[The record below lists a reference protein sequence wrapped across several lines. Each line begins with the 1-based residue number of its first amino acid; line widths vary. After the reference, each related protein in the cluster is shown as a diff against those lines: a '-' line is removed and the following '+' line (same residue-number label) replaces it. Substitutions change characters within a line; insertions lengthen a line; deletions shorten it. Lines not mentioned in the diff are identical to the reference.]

1 MSSASPLGFDMAQRV
16 VRVLIDSP
24 LPQLDRLFDY
34 TVPDALHGSVQPGVR
49 LRVPLR
55 TVGRIVDAIAIE
67 VREDT
72 ESDRP
77 LSEIE
82 SVVSDVRVVP
92 PALYALARKV
102 ADRAGGAANDI
113 LRLAVP
119 KRQVRVE
126 KQWLTAPEPTAAGVD
141 DDALSYAN
149 TLVDDYPQLAQ
160 ALIERQRVAVA
171 AIAHPVST
179 NASETV
185 GAWAMVVAAMATQRL
200 AAGESTIVVVPDYRD
215 QDAVLTALHDFVP
228 ADAVVRADARQTGPE
243 RYRGYLRTLHGA
255 PVIVVGNRSAV
266 YSPVDASLI
275 VMWDDGDSLLEEPLA
290 PYVHSRDAALVRQE
304 LTGCALVFAGHTRTS
319 DVERLIAIGY
329 VRSIVAARAYAPSTV
344 LTAAGESEAPGTRIP
359 SSAYRAVREALT
371 SGPVLV
377 QVSRPGYAP
386 VLVCAQ
392 CRTPAKCAHCSGP
405 LHAKSRGAA
414 PQCRWCGRTAH
425 GWKCAQCQSVNV
437 RLASSGSERTADDLG
452 RAFPGVRVVVSD
464 GEHPVMEVGEK
475 PALVVA
481 TRGAE
486 PIAAGGYHAVLLLDG
501 DRMLMSDDLRVA
513 ESCLRWWSNAAALAA
528 PGAPVH
534 LVGVTGDIARA
545 FATWTH
551 ASFAQAELLERAPL
565 RMPPTAR
572 VAVLEGD
579 HESLADALS
588 KLRSDV
594 PQLARDAVLGPLPLD
609 GNADERARALV
620 RYDYALG
627 HPVVTSLRA
636 SVIAAAV
643 AGRRSTRT
651 RPHRPPRATLK
662 LRADVAD
669 PQL

>member
-1 MSSASPLGFDMAQRV
+1 MPQRI

-34 TVPDALHGSVQPGVR
+34 TVPDALEGTVQPGVR

-55 TVGRIVDAIAIE
+55 TVGRIVDAYAIE
-67 VREDT
+67 VADNT
-72 ESDRP
+72 DVDRP
-77 LSEIE
+77 LSEID
-82 SVVSDVRVVP
+82 SVVSSAQVVP
-92 PALYALARKV
+92 PFLYTLARKV

-126 KQWLTAPEPTAAGVD
+126 KQWLTAPEPVAETVA
-141 DDALSYAN
+141 DDAVSYAN
-149 TLVDDYPQLAQ
+149 TLLDDFPGLADAVSARERI
-160 ALIERQRVAVA
+160 ALS

-179 NASETV
+179 QSGDTV
-185 GAWAMVVAAMATQRL
+185 GAWAMLVAAMAAARL
-200 AAGESTIVVVPDYRD
+200 AQGESTIVVVPDYRD
-215 QDAVLTALHDFVP
+215 QDAVLAALDDFVNE
-228 ADAVVRADARQTGPE
+228 DAVARVDARQTGPD
-243 RYRGYLRTLHGA
+243 RYRNYLRTLGAA

-304 LTGCALVFAGHTRTS
+304 LTGCGLVFAGHTRTS
-319 DVERLIAIGY
+319 DVERLIGIGY
-329 VRSIVAARAYAPSTV
+329 VREISAARVYAPRTILS
-344 LTAAGESEAPGTRIP
+344 SPNDHEAPGIRIP
-359 SSAYRAVREALT
+359 SSAYRTVREALAT
-371 SGPVLV
+371 GPVLV

-392 CRTPAKCAHCSGP
+392 CRTPSKCAHCSGP
-405 LHAKSRGAA
+405 LHAKARGAA

-425 GWKCAQCQSVNV
+425 GWKCPQCQSVNV

-452 RAFPGVRVVVSD
+452 RAFPGARIIVSD
-464 GEHPVMEVGEK
+464 GEHAVTTVAETPV
-475 PALVVA
+475 LVVA

-501 DRMLMSDDLRVA
+501 DRMLMSDDLRVS

-528 PGAPVH
+528 PGAPVL
-534 LVGVTGDIARA
+534 LVGVAGEVARA

-551 ASFAQAELLERAPL
+551 AAFAQSELAERAPL
-565 RMPPTAR
+565 RMPPTSR
-572 VAVLEGD
+572 VAMLEGD
-579 HESLADALS
+579 HESLRTALT
-588 KLRSDV
+588 KLREDV
-594 PQLARDAVLGPLPLD
+594 PNLARDAVLGPLPLD
-609 GNADERARALV
+609 GNGDELARALI

-627 HPVVTSLRA
+627 QRVVASLRA

-651 RPHRPPRATLK
+651 RPNRPPRATLK
-662 LRADVAD
+662 LHTDVAD

>member
-1 MSSASPLGFDMAQRV
+1 MSQRV

-34 TVPDALHGSVQPGVR
+34 TVADALASDVVPGVR

-67 VREDT
+67 IADEAMT
-72 ESDRP
+72 DRP
-77 LSEIE
+77 LSEID
-82 SVVSDVRVVP
+82 SVVSAARVVP
-92 PALYALARKV
+92 PFLYTLARKV

-126 KQWLTAPEPTAAGVD
+126 KQWLAAAEPVPATVN
-141 DDALSYAN
+141 DDAVSYAD
-149 TLVDDYPQLAQ
+149 TLVADYPGLDRAINDRERI
-160 ALIERQRVAVA
+160 ALG
-171 AIAHPVST
+171 AIAHPVT
-179 NASETV
+179 THNGGTV
-185 GAWAMVVAAMATQRL
+185 GAWAMAVAAMATQRI
-200 AAGESTIVVVPDYRD
+200 AQGESTIVVVPDYRD
-215 QDAVLTALHDFVP
+215 QDVVMAALQDFVP
-228 ADAVVRADARQTGPE
+228 DDAVVRVDARQSGPD
-243 RYRGYLRTLHGA
+243 RYRSYLRTLAAA

-266 YSPVDASLI
+266 YSPVNATLI

-304 LTGCALVFAGHTRTS
+304 LTGCALVFAGHTRTT
-319 DVERLIAIGY
+319 DVERLVMLGYLRDIAAT
-329 VRSIVAARAYAPSTV
+329 RRYAPSTV
-344 LTAAGESEAPGTRIP
+344 LTASTDSEAPGIRIP
-359 SSAYRAVREALT
+359 SSAYRVVREALET
-371 SGPVLV
+371 GPVLV

-392 CRTPAKCAHCSGP
+392 CRVPSKCAHCSGP
-405 LHAKSRGAA
+405 LHAKARGAA

-425 GWKCAQCQSVNV
+425 GWKCPECQSAQV

-452 RAFPGVRVVVSD
+452 RAFPGARIVVSD
-464 GEHPVMEVGEK
+464 GDHPVMEVGEK
-475 PALVVA
+475 PVLVVA

-486 PIAAGGYHAVLLLDG
+486 PIAAGGYHAILLLDG
-501 DRMLMSDDLRVA
+501 DRMLMSDDLRVS

-551 ASFAQAELLERAPL
+551 AAFARSELAERAPL
-565 RMPPTAR
+565 RMPPTSR
-572 VAVLEGD
+572 VAMIEGD
-579 HESLADALS
+579 HESLSAALT
-588 KLRSDV
+588 KLRDDV

-609 GNADERARALV
+609 GNADELARALV

-627 HPVVTSLRA
+627 LAVVTSLRA
-636 SVIAAAV
+636 SVIATAV

-651 RPHRPPRATLK
+651 RPNRPPRATLK
-662 LRADVAD
+662 LRTDVAD

>member
-1 MSSASPLGFDMAQRV
+1 MPQRI

-34 TVPDALHGSVQPGVR
+34 TVPDALESSVQPGVR

-67 VREDT
+67 VVAEA
-72 ESDRP
+72 SVDRP
-77 LSEIE
+77 LSEID
-82 SVVSDVRVVP
+82 SVVSTACVVP
-92 PALYALARKV
+92 PFLYTLARKV

-126 KQWLTAPEPTAAGVD
+126 KQWLTATEPVAAVVAG
-141 DDALSYAN
+141 DAVSYAD
-149 TLVDDYPQLAQ
+149 TLVDDFPGLA
-160 ALIERQRVAVA
+160 AAVIARERVALT
-171 AIAHPVST
+171 AIAHPVTT
-179 NASETV
+179 NDGGTV
-185 GAWAMVVAAMATQRL
+185 GAWAMLVAALATQRL
-200 AAGESTIVVVPDYRD
+200 ASGESTIVVVPDYRD
-215 QDAVLTALHDFVP
+215 QDAVMTALSDFV
-228 ADAVVRADARQTGPE
+228 ADDAVARVDARQSGPD
-243 RYRGYLRTLHGA
+243 RYRSFLRTLAAA
-255 PVIVVGNRSAV
+255 PVIVVGNRSAI

-304 LTGCALVFAGHTRTS
+304 LSGCALVFAGHTRTS
-319 DVERLIAIGY
+319 DVERLIALGY
-329 VRSIVAARAYAPSTV
+329 VTEITAARRYAPSTV
-344 LTAAGESEAPGTRIP
+344 LTASTDSEAPGTRIP
-359 SSAYRAVREALT
+359 SSAYRAVREALAT
-371 SGPVLV
+371 GPVLV

-386 VLVCAQ
+386 VLVCAK
-392 CRTPAKCAHCSGP
+392 CRTPSKCAHCSGP
-405 LHAKSRGAA
+405 LHAKARGAA

-425 GWKCAQCQSVNV
+425 SWKCPDCQSVNV

-452 RAFPGVRVVVSD
+452 RAFPGARVVVSD
-464 GEHPVMEVGEK
+464 GEHTVMEVGEK

-534 LVGVTGDIARA
+534 LVGVTGDIART

-551 ASFAQAELLERAPL
+551 AAFAQSELAERAPL
-565 RMPPTAR
+565 RMPPTSR
-572 VAVLEGD
+572 VAMLEGD
-579 HESLADALS
+579 HESLSTALA
-588 KLRSDV
+588 KLRDDV

-609 GNADERARALV
+609 GNGDELARTLV

-627 HPVVTSLRA
+627 HAVVTSLRA

-651 RPHRPPRATLK
+651 RPNRPPRATLK
-662 LRADVAD
+662 LRTDVAD

>member
-1 MSSASPLGFDMAQRV
+1 MSQRV

-34 TVPDALHGSVQPGVR
+34 TVPDALESQVQPGVR

-67 VREDT
+67 VASAT
-72 ESDRP
+72 TTDRP
-77 LSEIE
+77 LSEID
-82 SVVSDVRVVP
+82 SVVSAACVVP
-92 PALYALARKV
+92 PPLYALARKV
-102 ADRAGGAANDI
+102 ADRAGGSAGDI

-126 KQWLTAPEPTAAGVD
+126 KQWMAAPEPEAASVA
-141 DDALSYAN
+141 DDAVSYAK
-149 TLVDDYPQLAQ
+149 TLIDDYPGLADGIAERGRL
-160 ALIERQRVAVA
+160 ALT
-171 AIAHPVST
+171 AIAHPVTTSDGD
-179 NASETV
+179 TV
-185 GAWAMVVAAMATQRL
+185 GAWAMLVAAMATERL
-200 AAGESTIVVVPDYRD
+200 SHGESTVVVVPDYRD
-215 QDAVLTALHDFVP
+215 QDAVMTALRDFVSD
-228 ADAVVRADARQTGPE
+228 DAIARVDARQSGPD
-243 RYRGYLRTLHGA
+243 RYRNFLRTLAEA

-266 YSPVDASLI
+266 YSPVSASLI

-290 PYVHSRDAALVRQE
+290 PYVHARDAALVRQE
-304 LTGCALVFAGHTRTS
+304 LTGCALVFAGHTRTT
-319 DVERLIAIGY
+319 DVERLVGLGY
-329 VRSIVAARAYAPSTV
+329 VQSISAARRYAPSTV
-344 LTAAGESEAPGTRIP
+344 LTASTDTEVPGTRIP
-359 SSAYRAVREALT
+359 SSAYRAVREALAT
-371 SGPVLV
+371 GPVLV

-392 CRTPAKCAHCSGP
+392 CRAPAKCLHCSGP

-425 GWKCAQCQSVNV
+425 GWKCSECNSVQV

-452 RAFPGVRVVVSD
+452 RAFPGVRIVVSD
-464 GEHPVMEVGEK
+464 GEHTVMEVGEL
-475 PALVVA
+475 PVLVVA

-486 PIAAGGYHAVLLLDG
+486 PVAAGGYHAVLLLDG

-534 LVGVTGDIARA
+534 LVGVTGLIARA
-545 FATWTH
+545 FATWSQV
-551 ASFAQAELLERAPL
+551 AFAQAELTERAPL
-565 RMPPTAR
+565 RMPPTVR
-572 VAVLEGD
+572 VAMLEGD
-579 HESLADALS
+579 HESLTTALRT
-588 KLRSDV
+588 LREDV
-594 PQLARDAVLGPLPLD
+594 PALPRDAVLGPLALEA
-609 GNADERARALV
+609 NADELARALI

-627 HPVVTSLRA
+627 HAVITSLRA

-651 RPHRPPRATLK
+651 RPQRPPRATLK